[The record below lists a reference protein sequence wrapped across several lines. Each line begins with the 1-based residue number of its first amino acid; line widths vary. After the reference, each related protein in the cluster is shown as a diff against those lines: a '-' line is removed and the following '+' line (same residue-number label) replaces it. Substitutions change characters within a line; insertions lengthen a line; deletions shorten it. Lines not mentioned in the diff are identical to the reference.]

1 MDGFHQS
8 SAVRYSL
15 GRDSADGYAGA
26 SRPSSMLLECARAR
40 GHAVNI
46 EIAPFTEDRKKDQIT
61 RAVTLHV
68 SQMERGTARV
78 SLMTSCVET
87 ATRRNDRQ
95 PRAALAHLR
104 PPPDQS

>member
-1 MDGFHQS
+1 
-8 SAVRYSL
+8 
-15 GRDSADGYAGA
+15 
-26 SRPSSMLLECARAR
+26 MLLGCARAR

-61 RAVTLHV
+61 RVTLHV

-104 PPPDQS
+104 RPPDQS